1 MIFTI
6 KILKFYTIRKDK
18 FIIKNIQRYS
28 KKQYKQYLLTEKN
41 NFLSQ
46 LKLIKFIMNLI
57 KKFVVFFV

>member
-28 KKQYKQYLLTEKN
+28 KKTIQIVFINRKN